1 MPTRGVI
8 SFFEERYLLA
18 LRQRPGPSFSPANP
32 FLAENIPDTPR
43 GVDELGVPGVA
54 LDLLAQVADMDVHRT
69 LVAELVAP
77 HPAQE
82 GAPREHPAGVR
93 GERHQELELGV
104 GEVHLLAPHGDP
116 AAGEVDPQAVVVE
129 LVGALARR
137 DRRPAHDR
145 PYA

>member
-54 LDLLAQVADMDVHRT
+54 LDLLAQVADVDVDRA

-77 HPAQE
+77 HPPQE
-82 GAPREHPAGVR
+82 RAAREHPAGAR
-93 GERHQELELGV
+93 RERHEELELGV
-104 GEVHLLAPHGDP
+104 GEVHLLVGHGDP
-116 AAGEVDPQAVVVE
+116 AAREVDAQPIVVE
-129 LVGALARR
+129 L
-137 DRRPAHDR
+137 
-145 PYA
+145 